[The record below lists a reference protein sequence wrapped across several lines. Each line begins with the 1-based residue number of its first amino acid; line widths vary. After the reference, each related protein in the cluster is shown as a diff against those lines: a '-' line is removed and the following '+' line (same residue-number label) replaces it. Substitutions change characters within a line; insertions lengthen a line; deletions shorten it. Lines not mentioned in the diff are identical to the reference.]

1 MHTLVGVSLCAVFSV
16 NQLTESL
23 FAVNETYEHIRID
36 CSSNSRTGDR
46 RADGQPGGTGARH
59 GAALAFHLRR
69 VTAEHESSPDYSVIE
84 RLIQSEIYVH
94 RTYP

>member
-1 MHTLVGVSLCAVFSV
+1 MTYAHISATFPSRRFSV

-23 FAVNETYEHIRID
+23 PAVNETYEHIRID
-36 CSSNSRTGDR
+36 CSFDSRAGDR
-46 RADGQPGGTGARH
+46 QADGQLGGTGAV
-59 GAALAFHLRR
+59 LAFHLRR
-69 VTAEHESSPDYSVIE
+69 VTAEHESSPDYSIIE